1 MSCHC
6 HVIGGPRVV
15 PGGSFCMIFGATS
28 FFCFV
33 DCMRSEIKSFSKER
47 VTSSVQ
53 EVWTGLLTVSICAT
67 QSFSEERDTSSLYRR
82 FGLDSWIAPFAFSIL
97 HCA

>member
-1 MSCHC
+1 
-6 HVIGGPRVV
+6 
-15 PGGSFCMIFGATS
+15 
-28 FFCFV
+28 
-33 DCMRSEIKSFSKER
+33 MRSEIKSFSKER

-82 FGLDSWIAPFAFSIL
+82 FGLDSWIASFAFSIL
-97 HCA
+97 HFA